1 MSDQHPTDSLA
12 AYALS
17 AVPSDERAE
26 IEAHLDTCATCR
38 GELDALSTVTTALAH
53 GVPSFPAPA
62 PLRDRIMAT
71 VNAEAELLSA
81 AGPEADR
88 PPVPKGERARTWG
101 FGALRLRP
109 AGALAGGFAIL
120 IAAVLGFAIG
130 GGRKSSDG
138 VHTHVVSAVVS
149 PGVGHAARAQLELT
163 GSRTTLRVAHFAS
176 PGRGRVYQVWLKP
189 GRNQALRATP
199 ELFTVGRD
207 GRGAVELP
215 RSAQHAYRVM
225 VTSEPAGGSPSGQ
238 PSRPPVL
245 QASL

>member
-1 MSDQHPTDSLA
+1 VSDQHPTESLA

-17 AVPSDERAE
+17 AVPDDERTE
-26 IEAHLDTCATCR
+26 IEAHLERCPVCR
-38 GELDALSTVTTALAH
+38 AELDELSAVTSALAE
-53 GVPSFPAPA
+53 GVPAFPAPA
-62 PLRDRIMAT
+62 PLRDRLMTT
-71 VNAEAELLSA
+71 VRAEAELLQA

-88 PPVPKGERARTWG
+88 PVRPREERKRTWG
-101 FGALRLRP
+101 FGRLRIGP
-109 AGALAGGFAIL
+109 AGALAGGVAVL

-130 GGRKSSDG
+130 GGRNSGS
-138 VHTHVVSAVVS
+138 HARVVSAQVS
-149 PGVGHAARAQLELT
+149 PAVGAAARAQLEVS
-163 GSRTTLRVAHFAS
+163 GSHTTLRVAHFAS

-189 GRNQALRATP
+189 GVHAALRATP

-207 GRGAVELP
+207 GRGAVELSRAA
-215 RSAQHAYRVM
+215 RSAYRIM